1 MDQVIARPAAWSSV
15 DAPRVP
21 STLRA
26 TGRARSPGTPV
37 LLERDR
43 RDPRRHGTATAPAV
57 GLVGVRAPA
66 AGVRAPHASAE
77 GHAA

>member
-15 DAPRVP
+15 DAPRALSMPRV
-21 STLRA
+21 

-43 RDPRRHGTATAPAV
+43 RDPRRHGTATTPASGPV
-57 GLVGVRAPA
+57 GA
-66 AGVRAPHASAE
+66 RAPHASAE